1 MANSKRYLYS
11 HTQAQRFAW
20 FFFGSVTS
28 LSQQHFLLQPI
39 GTPLPVWNSS
49 WLSSCSFCNGLN
61 VLTLPPV
68 MSPVFTPCV
77 VYTAPVLPPPL
88 CISCVM
94 WNIFL
99 FLFFT
104 LFWLWWKCSHHC
116 MACYLLHQTVAYHPL
131 FLAPSVFLVLM
142 PVLKSNIFL
151 SAAAE
156 REKVGMESKRRSFA
170 ACHLFPLLSRHLGN
184 LVFIS

>member
-1 MANSKRYLYS
+1 MMVGDVWWQIQRDIYTL
-11 HTQAQRFAW
+11 TQAQRFAW

-39 GTPLPVWNSS
+39 RTPLPVWNSS
-49 WLSSCSFCNGLN
+49 WLSSCSLCNGLN

-94 WNIFL
+94 WIIFL

-104 LFWLWWKCSHHC
+104 LFWLWWKCSRHC
-116 MACYLLHQTVAYHPL
+116 MACYLLYQTVAYHL
-131 FLAPSVFLVLM
+131 FFSLRQFSW
-142 PVLKSNIFL
+142 
-151 SAAAE
+151 
-156 REKVGMESKRRSFA
+156 
-170 ACHLFPLLSRHLGN
+170 C
-184 LVFIS
+184 